1 MSFDGDS
8 KANEDVSSVSTEEDV
23 NGDFCDA
30 STDEDDSTLNSDDDS
45 ISDENDEEV
54 VLDLVHVSLCE
65 NYINELKFNSIY
77 KQVVSFNK
85 NIEKGIETNGVMPGS
100 FFGKIGIEAGFLN
113 KYRVFKVNYGFYE
126 DGGYPED
133 LSDKNFKDLY
143 LYSIDPAL
151 L

>member
-1 MSFDGDS
+1 M
-8 KANEDVSSVSTEEDV
+8 A
-23 NGDFCDA
+23 
-30 STDEDDSTLNSDDDS
+30 
-45 ISDENDEEV
+45 
-54 VLDLVHVSLCE
+54 LDLPHVSLCE

-113 KYRVFKVNYGFYE
+113 ESRVFKVNYGFYE

>member
-45 ISDENDEEV
+45 ISNENDEEV
-54 VLDLVHVSLCE
+54 VLDLVHVSLCK

-85 NIEKGIETNGVMPGS
+85 NIEKGIETNDV
-100 FFGKIGIEAGFLN
+100 
-113 KYRVFKVNYGFYE
+113 
-126 DGGYPED
+126 
-133 LSDKNFKDLY
+133 
-143 LYSIDPAL
+143 AL
-151 L
+151 LYFRVQNCLLS